1 MASDEDV
8 RKYLEGV
15 DFPVS
20 TFELVTSVK
29 EQDAPED
36 VLDRLNQLPS
46 DADLS
51 DPDSVI
57 EQLDRIEEAGKQ
69 TPPSPGYVGPRGS
82 GVSLWAQWQQNAGL
96 PLRLILGKPVSNTG
110 HSQKLTGHKK
120 GWGRKRAQPFFG
132 CVFVGSCRANKG
144 GWWRS
149 AT

>member
-20 TFELVTSVK
+20 TFELITSVK

-46 DADLS
+46 DAKLS
-51 DPDSVI
+51 GPDEII

-69 TPPSPGYVGPRGS
+69 TPPH
-82 GVSLWAQWQQNAGL
+82 Q
-96 PLRLILGKPVSNTG
+96 IT
-110 HSQKLTGHKK
+110 
-120 GWGRKRAQPFFG
+120 
-132 CVFVGSCRANKG
+132 
-144 GWWRS
+144 
-149 AT
+149 